1 VQFYTN
7 DANSHYNALL
17 TEVQHRF
24 SSAFEV
30 DVQYRFSKSV
40 DDATRDYSTDL
51 YPWNRSFSYGPSDFD
66 IPHSYKI
73 WGLFTPKFTRGG
85 HGFIDKVFGGWTI
98 SGIINGH
105 SGFPWTPQICPGGTI
120 EYPNSQIACLF
131 PASYLGGA
139 TNNTGNNIFETPFGN
154 FPKNATAGQAYF
166 TVPTAA
172 QLAAGIPPAPT
183 NIHRNMF
190 RGPTYFGNDAQLAK
204 AFGLPKLPILGE
216 NAMLN
221 LQANFYNLINKS
233 NLQNLSNPQT
243 IGGPQFGVA
252 QAGLA
257 GRIIELQARFSF

>member
-1 VQFYTN
+1 
-7 DANSHYNALL
+7 
-17 TEVQHRF
+17 
-24 SSAFEV
+24 
-30 DVQYRFSKSV
+30 
-40 DDATRDYSTDL
+40 
-51 YPWNRSFSYGPSDFD
+51 
-66 IPHSYKI
+66 
-73 WGLFTPKFTRGG
+73 
-85 HGFIDKVFGGWTI
+85 VFGGWTI

-139 TNNTGNNIFETPFGN
+139 TNNTGNNIFETPFAN

-233 NLQNLSNPQT
+233 NLQNLSNPHRRT
-243 IGGPQFGVA
+243 AVWCGASWPGGPHHRTAGALQF
-252 QAGLA
+252 L
-257 GRIIELQARFSF
+257 IYSKKPL